1 METTTITER
10 ADTVAEDKQAESE
23 KTATNA
29 EQGQATRK
37 PDFRSSVFR
46 VIAFAVGV
54 AALTIAVALASA
66 RILSKTPPAPPLAA
80 ETGAEPD
87 PNSVTIEAAQMRSI
101 RLVAATSRAFRAEK
115 IATGKIGFNE
125 EVMTPVFSPYT
136 GRVIRLLAKPGD
148 VIKESSPLFEIDTP
162 DLVQAES
169 DLILAGISS
178 AKSNTALELARRAE
192 GRQHRLYVNKAV
204 ALKDWEQAESDV
216 SSAERDVRSAE
227 ATLAAAR
234 ARLRVF
240 GKTGEEIA
248 RIENERQVD
257 RVTRVLSPIAG
268 TVTARKVGPGQYV
281 KPDSPDPLFTV
292 ADLST
297 IWILADAYESD
308 VPLLRVGQPVEVRVA
323 AYPDEVFTARVSYIN
338 PSVDPTT
345 HRVAVRGVIEN
356 RGHRLKPDMFASL
369 RIVTNS
375 EIQSLATPL
384 SAIVHEG
391 DRASVWVAQADNQ
404 FAKRDVTIGL
414 EQNGYAQIISGLQ
427 RGEKVAVEG
436 SLLLTSAASS
446 HD

>member
-10 ADTVAEDKQAESE
+10 AHTVAEGNEAGSG
-23 KTATNA
+23 KTAANA
-29 EQGQATRK
+29 EQGQAAK
-37 PDFRSSVFR
+37 EPDSRNTVPRLIVF
-46 VIAFAVGV
+46 ALCV
-54 AALTIAVALASA
+54 AALAIAVALTSA
-66 RILSKTPPAPPLAA
+66 RISSKTPPAPQPVAG
-80 ETGAEPD
+80 TGAAPD
-87 PNSVTIEAAQMRSI
+87 PNSVTIEAAQMQSI
-101 RLVAATSRAFRAEK
+101 RLVTATSRAFRAEK
-115 IATGKIGFNE
+115 TVTGKIGFNE

-216 SSAERDVRSAE
+216 TNAERDVRSAE

-240 GKTGEEIA
+240 GKTDEEIA
-248 RIENERQVD
+248 RIENERRVD

-292 ADLST
+292 ANLST

-308 VPLLRVGQPVEVRVA
+308 APLLRVGQPVEVRVA
-323 AYPDEVFTARVSYIN
+323 AYPDEIFTARVSYIN

-345 HRVAVRGVIEN
+345 HRVAVRGVIDN

-375 EIQSLATPL
+375 EIQSLAAPL
-384 SAIVHEG
+384 SAIIHDG

-414 EQNGYAQIISGLQ
+414 EQNGYAQVVSGLQ
-427 RGEKVAVEG
+427 PGEKLAAEG
-436 SLLLTSAASS
+436 SLFLASAASS